1 MIIYILKFTYFER
14 GSFILSVMDTFL
26 LGSLFN
32 LVQIQQWFQNN
43 KRKTPVGILRETL
56 NILFAVRQLCGMG
69 FGVKHLNLTLV
80 MLL

>member
-14 GSFILSVMDTFL
+14 RSFILSVMDTFL

-43 KRKTPVGILRETL
+43 KTKTPVGILRETL
-56 NILFAVRQLCGMG
+56 NTLFAVSQLCGMG
-69 FGVKHLNLTLV
+69 FGVKH
-80 MLL
+80 